1 MNKVVTFIP
10 NAGGS
15 IVSKNILSH
24 KGKLRWCVREESV
37 NDVDNGWRFFSDID
51 TEEYLSKADNMCIC
65 DFNTVANIEPAIIA
79 IYNCKVGTDIE
90 LVEENGKKCFLDSV
104 GMRHDMKPCILK
116 IDAKQAW
123 KEGII
128 FYYGNEK
135 VWLADEIPSKY
146 IMEM

>member
-51 TEEYLSKADNMCIC
+51 TEEYLSKADNM
-65 DFNTVANIEPAIIA
+65 
-79 IYNCKVGTDIE
+79 
-90 LVEENGKKCFLDSV
+90 FLQYCYAPSQY
-104 GMRHDMKPCILK
+104 H
-116 IDAKQAW
+116 AQ
-123 KEGII
+123 
-128 FYYGNEK
+128 EK
-135 VWLADEIPSKY
+135 GVI
-146 IMEM
+146 

>member
-1 MNKVVTFIP
+1 MNKVVTFIL

-65 DFNTVANIEPAIIA
+65 ELNTFVPDRLLDDDGAALIRYEGGAKGVLTASQIA
-79 IYNCKVGTDIE
+79 VG
-90 LVEENGKKCFLDSV
+90 VENGLNIRVYGEKGGLEWRQEEPNTMI
-104 GMRHDMKPCILK
+104 MRWPDRP
-116 IDAKQAW
+116 APQAVQVR
-123 KEGII
+123 
-128 FYYGNEK
+128 F
-135 VWLADEIPSKY
+135 
-146 IMEM
+146 

>member
-10 NAGGS
+10 DAGGS

-37 NDVDNGWRFFSDID
+37 NKVID
-51 TEEYLSKADNMCIC
+51 KYEIWEKQLDERESQL

-90 LVEENGKKCFLDSV
+90 LVEENGKKFFLDSNT
-104 GMRHDMKPCILK
+104 GK
-116 IDAKQAW
+116 IFK
-123 KEGII
+123 
-128 FYYGNEK
+128 
-135 VWLADEIPSKY
+135 L
-146 IMEM
+146 